1 MTVPNTP
8 LHNGIIERSFGIE
21 LNYTRSMLYQANF
34 TEEMAVLYLQHTRNM
49 INTMA
54 NSDKLSPTK
63 NSTMKIT

>member
-34 TEEMAVLYLQHTRNM
+34 TEEMACQTLKM
-49 INTMA
+49 
-54 NSDKLSPTK
+54 
-63 NSTMKIT
+63 